1 MGIQHDSLSR
11 EPWGALSNQKMFSYL
26 PAPRE
31 HLLIYTETPYSLEL
45 APRST
50 PQVGCLES
58 QVARVESQASFHHLA
73 WCACSWGGRGR
84 AQWGRQVGRW
94 GGGMGSTEEVVRG
107 RGRTAPALPLEV
119 QLLWSHH
126 SNPPSQPLSLLF
138 PTMEWIL
145 WSESLL
151 LACMLF
157 SLLPLTVCFLKIVTI
172 REVCPSFLVASPA
185 P

>member
-1 MGIQHDSLSR
+1 
-11 EPWGALSNQKMFSYL
+11 MFSYL

-94 GGGMGSTEEVVRG
+94 GGDGERRGGGEGEGQDRPCPPLGSSASLVPSFQPPFSASFPSVSNNGVNPLVRI
-107 RGRTAPALPLEV
+107 PALSVHAFLFTATYC
-119 QLLWSHH
+119 
-126 SNPPSQPLSLLF
+126 LLF
-138 PTMEWIL
+138 KN
-145 WSESLL
+145 SNH
-151 LACMLF
+151 
-157 SLLPLTVCFLKIVTI
+157 
-172 REVCPSFLVASPA
+172 
-185 P
+185 